1 MSPRTKFHCETTSS
15 ACFLGDIQRCIYA
28 LCDSLL
34 IITNQMVLSFKI
46 NILAGYILEFLISKD
61 NFLFCTRLF
70 QFSRPYIQLVREAS
84 LRNYSLSIFYVQFY
98 FLLSVFYFY
107 YYLFLLLF
115 KAQTDIKAI
124 TVLFK
129 TIYSAI

>member
-15 ACFLGDIQRCIYA
+15 ACFLGDIQQCIYA

-34 IITNQMVLSFKI
+34 TNQMALSFKI
-46 NILAGYILEFLISKD
+46 NILAGYILEFLISKE

-98 FLLSVFYFY
+98 FLLSVSY
-107 YYLFLLLF
+107 FLLLLVF
-115 KAQTDIKAI
+115 I
-124 TVLFK
+124 TF
-129 TIYSAI
+129 